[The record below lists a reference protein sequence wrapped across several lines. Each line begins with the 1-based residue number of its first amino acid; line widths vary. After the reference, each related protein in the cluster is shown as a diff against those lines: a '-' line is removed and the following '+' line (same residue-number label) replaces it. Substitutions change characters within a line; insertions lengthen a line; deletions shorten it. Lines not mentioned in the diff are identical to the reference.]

1 MNYRNLIT
9 WATLALI
16 LVVANVMVMQR
27 EILRA
32 TGQIIL
38 LELAPADPRS
48 MLQGDY
54 MRLNYSLFDDLRDAK
69 PVQSGRIVLKVNPT
83 TRVAKFL
90 RVDNGAPL
98 EKNEIYLNF
107 IRLDW
112 WSYTIG
118 GEAFFFQEGQ
128 ADFYSQA
135 KFAELRVAASGDSLL
150 FGLRDEDLK
159 LLGETR

>member
-16 LVVANVMVMQR
+16 LIVANGMVMQR

-32 TGQIIL
+32 TGQVIL

-48 MLQGDY
+48 LLQGDY
-54 MRLNYSLFDDLRDAK
+54 MRLNYSLFDDLREASPD
-69 PVQSGRIVLKVNPT
+69 QSKRLVLKVNPT

-90 RVDNGAPL
+90 RVDNGRPL
-98 EKNEIYLNF
+98 KENEIYLNF
-107 IRLDW
+107 IRLDS

-135 KFAELRVAASGDSLL
+135 VFAELRVAASGDSLL
-150 FGLRDEDLK
+150 VGLRDEDLK

>member
-1 MNYRNLIT
+1 MNYRNLIA
-9 WATLALI
+9 WAALALI
-16 LVVANVMVMQR
+16 LVVANGMVIQR

-32 TGQIIL
+32 TGQVIL

-54 MRLNYSLFDDLRDAK
+54 MRLNYSLFGDLREANID
-69 PVQSGRIVLKVNPT
+69 QSGRLVLRVNST
-83 TRVAKFL
+83 TRTARFL
-90 RVDNGAPL
+90 RVDDGKPL
-98 EKNEIYLNF
+98 GENEVYLNF

-128 ADFYSQA
+128 AEFYSHA
-135 KFAELRVAASGDSLL
+135 VYAELRVAANGDSLL
-150 FGLRDEDLK
+150 VGLRDKDLN